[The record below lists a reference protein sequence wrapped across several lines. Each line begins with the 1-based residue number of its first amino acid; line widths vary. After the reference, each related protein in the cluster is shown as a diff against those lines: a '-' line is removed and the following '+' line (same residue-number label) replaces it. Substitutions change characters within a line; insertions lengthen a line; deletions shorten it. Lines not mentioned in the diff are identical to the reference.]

1 VTTAAQLNHFLV
13 RYVLLDCISPE
24 AEAAALSM
32 VEAEEAR
39 AHSMHD
45 IVQALAQPMA
55 EAHRQDE
62 HSFIQ
67 AQLQP
72 MARAMVSDAIETL
85 AASISR
91 NPQYNGIVE
100 NQKLRHLC
108 TQALSE

>member
-1 VTTAAQLNHFLV
+1 MTTDAQLNQFLV
-13 RYVLLDCISPE
+13 SYVRLDCISPE

-32 VEAEEAR
+32 VEVEEAR

-55 EAHRQDE
+55 ETHRQDE

-72 MARAMVSDAIETL
+72 MARAMVGDVI
-85 AASISR
+85 
-91 NPQYNGIVE
+91 
-100 NQKLRHLC
+100 
-108 TQALSE
+108 